1 MMARRTVK
9 GFLVALKAK
18 IESERALVDVLRSNV
33 SAAADRAKREIE
45 RIEAETA
52 ATVLSLEAEIERKNI
67 QIDALNGVVEELS
80 APIEDDRDEAE
91 ATVDALVATGVHDN
105 R

>member
-1 MMARRTVK
+1 MARRTVK